1 MRLNKWKPSRAIDY
15 VLYRDLNK
23 KRHIVSKK
31 NDIYEYIEE
40 TGKYNKISIREKGI
54 CLLYSTQH
62 YSNRYI
68 RCNNTFKSLNESYNI
83 SNNKIIFVTDD
94 TIEYVGEKK
103 VHLINKGYK
112 GYSLCDSYY
121 FAEIRNP
128 YMYMNAKLFMS
139 KIDVH
144 MQMILF
150 YDDSSDKLFKI
161 RIKTI
166 QSNIGDR
173 YAIMATLRQCRI
185 SLVSIDETINSE
197 IINRFKNKINEIE
210 GIEIIDIC
218 EYK

>member
-1 MRLNKWKPSRAIDY
+1 
-15 VLYRDLNK
+15 
-23 KRHIVSKK
+23 
-31 NDIYEYIEE
+31 
-40 TGKYNKISIREKGI
+40 
-54 CLLYSTQH
+54 
-62 YSNRYI
+62 
-68 RCNNTFKSLNESYNI
+68 
-83 SNNKIIFVTDD
+83 
-94 TIEYVGEKK
+94 
-103 VHLINKGYK
+103 
-112 GYSLCDSYY
+112 
-121 FAEIRNP
+121 
-128 YMYMNAKLFMS
+128 MYMNAKLFMS

-173 YAIMATLRQCRI
+173 YEIMATLRQCRI

-218 EYK
+218 EYKQL